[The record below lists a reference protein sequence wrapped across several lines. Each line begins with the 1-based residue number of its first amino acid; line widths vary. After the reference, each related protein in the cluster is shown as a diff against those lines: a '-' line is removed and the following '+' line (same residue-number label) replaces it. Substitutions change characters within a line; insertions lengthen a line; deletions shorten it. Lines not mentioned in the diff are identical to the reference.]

1 MNLRSI
7 GKGFLWCCAVWAA
20 SLIFFACFTIWRPD
34 LNVLAGANAMT
45 AMFAFCA
52 GTALAVEAAERKN
65 L

>member
-1 MNLRSI
+1 MFIINAVKF
-7 GKGFLWCCAVWAA
+7 GCCCFAVWAV
-20 SLIFFACFTIWRPD
+20 STLFFAFLEYFWPGLD
-34 LNVLAGANAMT
+34 VAAGARAMT